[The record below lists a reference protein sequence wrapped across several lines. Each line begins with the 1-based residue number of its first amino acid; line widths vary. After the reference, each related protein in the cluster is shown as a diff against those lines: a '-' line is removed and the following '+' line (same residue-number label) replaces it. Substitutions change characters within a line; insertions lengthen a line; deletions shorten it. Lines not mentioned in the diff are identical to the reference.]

1 MKENETLL
9 NSFLANGT
17 LLNVV
22 CCGVKQYTAHMF
34 DAWTAGSLT
43 YEQAIIAKDS
53 RMFFKIAGV
62 SVFDYLFLLMV
73 ITTIILIAVN
83 GSGRIRY
90 NDLIDEKGK
99 PKSVR
104 KKVVPKDILSIRFG
118 ASYKKQK
125 DKDADESSDEDE
137 TELLGNYDSIK

>member
-1 MKENETLL
+1 
-9 NSFLANGT
+9 
-17 LLNVV
+17 
-22 CCGVKQYTAHMF
+22 
-34 DAWTAGSLT
+34 
-43 YEQAIIAKDS
+43 
-53 RMFFKIAGV
+53 MFFKIAGV
-62 SVFDYLFLLMV
+62 SVFDYLFLLSV
-73 ITTIILIAVN
+73 ITTIILIAIN

-104 KKVVPKDILSIRFG
+104 KKVVPKDILSMRFG

-137 TELLGNYDSIK
+137 AELLGNYDSIK